1 MFFFNRGNKIEGKKR
16 TSKPITNLNIDEI
29 TTTHKS
35 NNKE

>member
-1 MFFFNRGNKIEGKKR
+1 MKQDRRKKR
-16 TSKPITNLNIDEI
+16 TSKGLLANLNIDEI